1 MAVTSVSSKRKKY
14 IFGLFLGGI
23 IAAFVVV
30 VYYWQEISRFQ
41 HYGYPG
47 LFVMGVLAGCP
58 LPLPI
63 PYMVVTF
70 IFGGILNPA
79 LVGLS
84 CGLGLAVGG
93 TLLYLTGRGGHKF
106 FPWSTVFAF
115 GTKPVDNAP
124 PSRMSRLVSRLMR
137 WGRVPQMLDM
147 AKRRGA
153 LVVFLMSAAINPFFV
168 PMTIGIAT
176 TRYRTWKFF
185 LMCWAGQ
192 TVKSLGLAY
201 AGYLGLGIVL
211 RWLKII

>member
-1 MAVTSVSSKRKKY
+1 MAVTSVNSKRKY
-14 IFGLFLGGI
+14 LLGGLFVGGI
-23 IAAFVVV
+23 IAAFIVV

-70 IFGGILNPA
+70 IFGGVLNPA

-93 TLLYLTGRGGHKF
+93 TLLYLTGRGGRKF

-115 GTKPVDNAP
+115 TTKPDANAP
-124 PSRMSRLVSRLMR
+124 SSRMSRLVSRLMR
-137 WGRVPQMLDM
+137 WGRVSQVLDM

-168 PMTIGIAT
+168 PMAIGMGT
-176 TRYRTWKFF
+176 LRYRTWKFF

-201 AGYLGLGIVL
+201 AGYLGLGTVL